1 MRTLSRHRRARRR
14 PPRVHQRAARSA
26 RPRWLI
32 SVRRAI
38 IFALENGQSFPPRFW
53 AGNLARF
60 SGKISRPESRQEISP
75 RFWAGN
81 LVRFRRYICIHIHR
95 RNQDAISRPESRQ
108 EISPRFWAGNLARF
122 SDKNS
127 RPESRQEILPGIQRA
142 FIDLAV

>member
-14 PPRVHQRAARSA
+14 APRVHQRAARSA

-81 LVRFRRYICIHIHR
+81 LVRFSAVHMYSYTPPKSGR
-95 RNQDAISRPESRQ
+95 DFP
-108 EISPRFWAGNLARF
+108 PRIQAGNLAQILGRKSCPF
-122 SDKNS
+122 FG
-127 RPESRQEILPGIQRA
+127 QEFPPRI
-142 FIDLAV
+142 